1 MALKVIGAG
10 MGRTGTESLKLA
22 LEQLGYGKCY
32 HMYELIKDNSRFP
45 CWLQLEKGEVPDYD
59 VLFDGYQ
66 SAVDFPAALYYR
78 EFMKQY
84 PDAKVILTV
93 RDAGSWYDSAS
104 KTILKGIP
112 SPVLFMAR
120 VLGVFSAR
128 LRNLPLASEWLNR
141 ILFNEQALFRGQ
153 AKNRE
158 AMMQLF
164 TAWNEE
170 VKRTVPANKLLVFEV
185 KDGWEPLCRF
195 LDVAVP
201 PVPFPRSNDSQDF
214 QKKSMKRLLK
224 GNG

>member
-22 LEQLGYGKCY
+22 LEQLGFGKCY

-45 CWLQLEKGEVPDYD
+45 CWLQLEKGEVPDYA

-120 VLGVFSAR
+120 VLGV
-128 LRNLPLASEWLNR
+128 
-141 ILFNEQALFRGQ
+141 
-153 AKNRE
+153 
-158 AMMQLF
+158 
-164 TAWNEE
+164 
-170 VKRTVPANKLLVFEV
+170 LV
-185 KDGWEPLCRF
+185 
-195 LDVAVP
+195 
-201 PVPFPRSNDSQDF
+201 
-214 QKKSMKRLLK
+214 
-224 GNG
+224 